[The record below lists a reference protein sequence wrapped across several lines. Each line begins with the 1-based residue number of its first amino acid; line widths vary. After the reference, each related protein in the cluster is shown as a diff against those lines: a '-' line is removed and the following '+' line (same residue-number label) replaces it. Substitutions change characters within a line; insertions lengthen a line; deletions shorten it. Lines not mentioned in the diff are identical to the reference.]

1 MKQSVIQFILCSCQ
15 LTRTEKQKI
24 PKCQKY
30 SQQKIAI
37 AKKRKKY
44 YAEVE
49 PAKKKLH
56 LDTSY
61 RYYYNEKQDILS
73 GRAEKYKSM
82 SASIKITCWPKEDRL
97 IKKWEM
103 QKKNLMLARKRT
115 ERSNARQLNA
125 IMQAQ

>member
-15 LTRTEKQKI
+15 LTRTEKHKI
-24 PKCQKY
+24 PKCQKH

-37 AKKRKKY
+37 AKKRKKCY
-44 YAEVE
+44 VELE

-82 SASIKITCWPKEDRL
+82 SASIKDNLLAKGRQAYQEMGNA
-97 IKKWEM
+97 KK
-103 QKKNLMLARKRT
+103 R
-115 ERSNARQLNA
+115 
-125 IMQAQ
+125 I